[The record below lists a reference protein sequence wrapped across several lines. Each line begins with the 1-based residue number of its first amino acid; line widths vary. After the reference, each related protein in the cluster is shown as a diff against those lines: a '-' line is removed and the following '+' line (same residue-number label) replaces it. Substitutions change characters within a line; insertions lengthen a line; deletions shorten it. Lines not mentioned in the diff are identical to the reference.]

1 MSGHN
6 CMPQKGH
13 LQAIYSIL
21 SILKYELKNGITG
34 RIVLD
39 GVISDCVKSSFV
51 KADQREI
58 CRDLEE
64 PIPSKAPNPRG
75 KVVKMCCCVDAD
87 YTGNFGQAIMIII
100 GSA

>member
-1 MSGHN
+1 
-6 CMPQKGH
+6 MPQKGH

-51 KADQREI
+51 KADR
-58 CRDLEE
+58 RDVYRDIEE
-64 PIPSKAPNPRG
+64 PISSKAPNPRG
-75 KVVKMCCCVDAD
+75 KAVKICCCVDAD
-87 YTGNFGQAIMIII
+87 YTGNFGPAIMIII
-100 GSA
+100 GIA